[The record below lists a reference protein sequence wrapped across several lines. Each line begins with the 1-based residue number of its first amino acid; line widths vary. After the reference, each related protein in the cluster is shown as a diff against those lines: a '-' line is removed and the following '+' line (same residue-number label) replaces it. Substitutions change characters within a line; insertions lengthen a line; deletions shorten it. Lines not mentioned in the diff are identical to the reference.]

1 MWSKKSIR
9 AKLANSEGKLTVL
22 CKQIDQMCSKL
33 ARQNTQPKN
42 KNSPS
47 TPSKG
52 RGRPPKE
59 GVEKLI
65 ELEQK
70 LDSQS
75 LKIESEIAKII
86 LNVNKDVKDL
96 SAEIEQKRMILNRI

>member
-9 AKLANSEGKLTVL
+9 TKLANSDGKLTVL
-22 CKQIDQMCSKL
+22 WKQIDQMCSKL
-33 ARQNTQPKN
+33 VKQKSQGKS
-42 KNSPS
+42 KNSAT

-75 LKIESEIAKII
+75 LKVENEISKLIA
-86 LNVNKDVKDL
+86 NAHKDVKDL
-96 SAEIEQKRMILNRI
+96 NAEIEQKQMFIGRI

>member
-1 MWSKKSIR
+1 MWSEKSIR
-9 AKLANSEGKLTVL
+9 SKLANSDGKLTAL

-33 ARQNTQPKN
+33 VKQKSQAKN
-42 KNSPS
+42 KSSTP

-75 LKIESEIAKII
+75 LKIENEISKLI

-96 SAEIEQKRMILNRI
+96 SAEIEQKRMLLNKI